1 MRDLSKLIAT
11 GSEWTFDHIE
21 AIDRACAAHAK
32 RYGLDWFPN
41 QIELITSEQMLDAYS
56 AVGLPVNYHHWSF
69 GKQFMQEHKAYKTGQ
84 QNLAYE
90 IVINS
95 NPCISYLMEDNSLA
109 MQALVIAHACYGH
122 NSFFKGNYLF
132 RQWTQPDA
140 IIDYMLFA
148 RRYISECE
156 ERYGYERV
164 ESTLD
169 ALHALRDHG
178 VDKYKRPGKLDSRR
192 EREEQAKR
200 LEAAKEQ
207 MRQHEFYSLV
217 PQQVEAKVTNK
228 TYPEQPEENI
238 LYFIEKNAPKL
249 EPWQRELC
257 RIVRKIAQYFYP
269 QRQTQVMNE
278 GWATFW
284 HHRLLNDMWDADE
297 IDDGILLECMHSHT
311 NVIKQGSMRQF
322 NPYALGFAMYTDIK
336 RVCENPTAEDY
347 EYLPEIAGK
356 NWLEVFHDAMNN
368 YRDESFIQ
376 QFLSPKVVRDL
387 QMMHIQ
393 TDEDDDFWTVADTAS
408 AEGFRAVRDNLAASK
423 RLETYMPEI
432 SVVRYRRDSDRA
444 LMLRHQSYRGKQLNS
459 AATEATLKHLRYL
472 WGYEVYL
479 ESVDESGKLLDRFTL
494 G

>member
-1 MRDLSKLIAT
+1 MRDTSKLIAT

-21 AIDRACAAHAK
+21 AIDRACAEHAK
-32 RYGLDWFPN
+32 RYRLDYFPN

-56 AVGLPVNYHHWSF
+56 AVGLPVNYGHWSF
-69 GKQFMQEHKAYKTGQ
+69 GKQFLSEQKAYRVGQ
-84 QNLAYE
+84 QGLAYE

-95 NPCISYLMEDNSLA
+95 SPCISYLMEDNSVA

-148 RRYISECE
+148 RRYVAECE
-156 ERYGYERV
+156 ERYGFDQV
-164 ESTLD
+164 EATLD
-169 ALHALRDHG
+169 ALHALRDQG

-192 EREEQAKR
+192 EREEQARR
-200 LEAAKEQ
+200 LDAAKEK
-207 MRQHEFYSLV
+207 MRQHEFYSLL
-217 PQQVEAKVTNK
+217 PHQEQAQVSKK
-228 TYPEQPEENI
+228 SFPEQPEENL
-238 LYFIEKNAPKL
+238 LYFIEKHAPKL
-249 EPWQRELC
+249 EPWQRELA

-284 HHRLLNDMWDADE
+284 HHRLLNDMYDADQ
-297 IDDGILLECMHSHT
+297 IDDGILMECMHSHT
-311 NVIKQGSMRQF
+311 NVIKQGDFAHF

-336 RVCENPTAEDY
+336 RVCENPTAEDR
-347 EYLPEIAGK
+347 EYLPEIAGRD
-356 NWLEVFHDAMNN
+356 WLEVFHDAMNN

-376 QFLSPKVVRDL
+376 QFLSPKVARDFR
-387 QMMHIQ
+387 MMQIQ
-393 TDEDDDFWTVADTAS
+393 TTEEDKLWHVTETAS
-408 AEGFRAVRDNLAASK
+408 AEGFRAMRDSLAASK

-432 SVVRYRRDSDRA
+432 SVVRYRRDTDRG
-444 LMLRHQSYRGKQLNS
+444 LTLRHQAYRGKRLQAD
-459 AATEATLKHLRYL
+459 AAQATLKHLRYL
-472 WGYEVYL
+472 WGYEVYM
-479 ESVDESGKLLDRFTL
+479 ESVDETGKTLDTFQL